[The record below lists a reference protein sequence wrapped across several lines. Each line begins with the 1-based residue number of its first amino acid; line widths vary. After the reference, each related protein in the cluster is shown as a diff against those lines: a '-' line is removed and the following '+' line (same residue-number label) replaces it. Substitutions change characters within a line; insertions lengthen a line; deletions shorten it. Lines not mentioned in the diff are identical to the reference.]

1 MYIRFDAMLSN
12 RTAIS
17 SDLSPPPC
25 TVHHFFTFAK
35 AGKRWSH
42 IEAMTAGTITCRAAV
57 AWGPNSDLVI
67 EEIQVQAPKA
77 NEVRVKVLATGV
89 CHTDAYTLSGTDP
102 EGLFPTVLGHEGA
115 GVVESIGEGVTNVSV
130 GDHVIMAYVPECGE
144 CNFCKSPKTNL
155 CQKIRTTQ
163 GAGVMPDGT
172 GRFTCKGKDLYHYM
186 GTSTFAEYT
195 VVADISVVRIREDAP
210 LDKVCLMA
218 CGVTTGI
225 GAVRNNCKV
234 EPGST
239 VAVFGLGGVG
249 LSAIQGAK
257 MAGATAVYGIDTN
270 PEKFAMAKTLGATVC
285 VNPKDHRRPIQQ
297 VLVELTGGGFDY
309 TFECIGKVETMRA
322 ALESCHKVRTYS
334 RSRTALQRPERLQC
348 MRESLITL
356 RY

>member
-1 MYIRFDAMLSN
+1 MVA
-12 RTAIS
+12 
-17 SDLSPPPC
+17 
-25 TVHHFFTFAK
+25 
-35 AGKRWSH
+35 
-42 IEAMTAGTITCRAAV
+42 EAITCRAAV

-67 EEIQVQAPKA
+67 EEIQVAAPRA

-115 GVVESIGEGVTNVSV
+115 GVVESIGARVTNVSV

-144 CNFCKSPKTNL
+144 CSFCKSPKTNL

-172 GRFTCKGKDLYHYM
+172 SRFTCKGKELYHYM

-195 VVADISVVRIREDAP
+195 VVADISAVRIRKDAP
-210 LDKVCLMA
+210 LEKICLMA

-239 VAVFGLGGVG
+239 VGVFGLGGVG

-257 MAGATAVYGIDTN
+257 MAGATAIYGIDVN
-270 PEKFAMAKTLGATVC
+270 PDKFEIAKSLGATVC
-285 VNPKDHRRPIQQ
+285 VNPKDYDKPIQQ
-297 VLVELTGGGFDY
+297 ALVELTGGGFDY

-322 ALESCHKVRTYS
+322 ALECCHKVRHNII
-334 RSRTALQRPERLQC
+334 C
-348 MRESLITL
+348 WFREDI
-356 RY
+356 R

>member
-1 MYIRFDAMLSN
+1 
-12 RTAIS
+12 
-17 SDLSPPPC
+17 
-25 TVHHFFTFAK
+25 
-35 AGKRWSH
+35 
-42 IEAMTAGTITCRAAV
+42 MTAGTITCRAAV

-115 GVVESIGEGVTNVSV
+115 GVVESIGERVTNVSV
-130 GDHVIMAYVPECGE
+130 GDHVIMAYVPECGQ

-257 MAGATAVYGIDTN
+257 MAGAKAIYGIDTN
-270 PEKFAMAKTLGATVC
+270 PEKFAMAETLGATVC
-285 VNPKDHRRPIQQ
+285 VNPKDHSKPIQQ

-322 ALESCHKVRTYS
+322 ALESCHKVRRDS